1 MSELSKTLFNNF
13 EQLMRQN
20 HRMMGFMSMNRG
32 GKHFSSQQRV
42 LGILKKH
49 NGEMTTSQL
58 AEELDIRP
66 SSVSELIKKLEKSGF
81 VTRKKDEKDKRVT
94 LIHLTVSGVTASEEK
109 SDKIGD
115 FSEIFFN
122 SLAEEEQAEL
132 NRLLEKLLTNSKDQR
147 EEWFEQMQQ
156 VRRRADFGGRGRGR
170 RPEHPFSDFE
180 GQPDEMNR
188 DDFFHHPSAFKNEEE
203 RNEFMAKFFGG
214 KYQ

>member
-20 HRMMGFMSMNRG
+20 HRMMGFMSMSRG

-94 LIHLTVSGVTASEEK
+94 LIHLTESGITASEEK

-122 SLAEEEQAEL
+122 SLDEEEQAEL

-147 EEWFEQMQQ
+147 EEWFEHMQQ
-156 VRRRADFGGRGRGR
+156 RRRRPDFGGR
-170 RPEHPFSDFE
+170 
-180 GQPDEMNR
+180 
-188 DDFFHHPSAFKNEEE
+188 EEE
-203 RNEFMAKFFGG
+203 DIQDILFQTLKISLMEWIVLISFIIRLNLKMKKSETNL
-214 KYQ
+214 

>member
-1 MSELSKTLFNNF
+1 MSELSKTLFKNF

-20 HRMMGFMSMNRG
+20 HRMMGFMSMSRG

-94 LIHLTVSGVTASEEK
+94 LIHLTESGITASEEK

-122 SLAEEEQAEL
+122 SLDEDEQAEL

-147 EEWFEQMQQ
+147 EEWFEHMQQ
-156 VRRRADFGGRGRGR
+156 MRRRPDFGGRERGR
-170 RPEHPFSDFE
+170 RPGHPFSDFE
-180 GQPDEMNR
+180 NHPDGMDR
-188 DDFFHHPSAFKNEEE
+188 VDFFHHPSEFKNEEE
-203 RNEFMAKFFGG
+203 HNEFMTKFFGG
-214 KYQ
+214 KEQ